1 MFKLESDFGQSVAP
15 PNRLMSRTGAGLT
28 VSFGSHSRRSD
39 RPATAVLFT
48 NSKMKSRN
56 ES

>member
-28 VSFGSHSRRSD
+28 VSFGSHSGRSD